1 MAKPNKLAMF
11 EWFELNLIPF
21 NTYIELLKGF
31 LFNANGFWNEDWI
44 EEKLCL
50 VIDVSLTI
58 L

>member
-1 MAKPNKLAMF
+1 MF

-31 LFNANGFWNEDWI
+31 LYNVNGFWNEDWI

>member
-1 MAKPNKLAMF
+1 MF

-21 NTYIELLKGF
+21 NAYIELLKGF